1 MKAAIV
7 LSQLGVRAGA
17 TPNESRQPII
27 TIVQLP
33 KRRCAGGILVRNFTD
48 VV

>member
-17 TPNESRQPII
+17 TPNENRQPII
-27 TIVQLP
+27 TVVRLP
-33 KRRCAGGILVRNFTD
+33 KRRCAGWNICSKFH
-48 VV
+48 